1 MKEKLF
7 VILMLFFVLPILVLY
22 SVAVYTPSIM
32 AKYARMNPQAFLAI
46 VDIALYFWFMLVS
59 DLSLEIRFAGDILA
73 FNVQIITYC

>member
-7 VILMLFFVLPILVLY
+7 VILMLFFLLPILVLY

-46 VDIALYFWFMLVS
+46 VDIALYF
-59 DLSLEIRFAGDILA
+59 
-73 FNVQIITYC
+73 